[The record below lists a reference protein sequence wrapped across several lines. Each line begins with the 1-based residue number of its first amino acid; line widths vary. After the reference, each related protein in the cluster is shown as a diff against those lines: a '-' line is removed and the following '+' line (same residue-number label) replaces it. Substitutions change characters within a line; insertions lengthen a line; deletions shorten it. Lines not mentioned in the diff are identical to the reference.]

1 MGFGAFRA
9 GWAVFLAGFRAV
21 FRFFAAM
28 GPSFRCCGEEI
39 GDWRGN
45 GKGLAAML
53 AMACARVYA
62 RRQKQLGRGTL

>member
-1 MGFGAFRA
+1 
-9 GWAVFLAGFRAV
+9 
-21 FRFFAAM
+21 M

-62 RRQKQLGRGTL
+62 RRQKQLGREPS